1 MTSANLSGRSEGY
14 RGVAIRCPGC
24 AEPMRQV
31 SLAKADAEVDVCDSC
46 GGLWVDWFDGEV
58 RAIAT
63 ETLRVSEPLIETSS
77 GDAKEKDAPKRPS
90 RNEAIAIGACPRCT
104 QQLITERYAITAE
117 VSSARVEGRTS
128 VVAGKT
134 GAELLRCEEC
144 MGSFV
149 TRPNAELLSW
159 LSDAS
164 DDAPASK
171 ADVSLKPLPW
181 ERFIAVIKGILG
193 MKETKKK

>member
-1 MTSANLSGRSEGY
+1 
-14 RGVAIRCPGC
+14 
-24 AEPMRQV
+24 MRQL
-31 SLAKADAEVDVCDSC
+31 SLARADAEVDICDAC

-63 ETLRVSEPLIETSS
+63 ETLRVSEPLL
-77 GDAKEKDAPKRPS
+77 DAQAPKADEEKKRPS

-104 QQLITERYAITAE
+104 KQLVTERYAIRSE
-117 VSSARVEGRTS
+117 VASARVEGRTS
-128 VVAGKT
+128 VIAGKT

-171 ADVSLKPLPW
+171 ADVTLRPLPW
-181 ERFIAVIKGILG
+181 ERFIALLKNILG
-193 MKETKKK
+193 LNQRR

>member
-1 MTSANLSGRSEGY
+1 
-14 RGVAIRCPGC
+14 
-24 AEPMRQV
+24 MRQL
-31 SLAKADAEVDVCDSC
+31 SLEKADAEVDVCDSC

-63 ETLRVSEPLIETSS
+63 ETLRVSEPHLDVAP
-77 GDAKEKDAPKRPS
+77 GDKDKDKDAPKKKPA

-104 QQLITERYAITAE
+104 QQLITERYAITAAI
-117 VSSARVEGRTS
+117 SSARIEGRTS

-149 TRPNAELLSW
+149 TKPNAELLSW

-171 ADVSLKPLPW
+171 ADVTLKPLPW
-181 ERFIAVIKGILG
+181 ERFIAVIKSILG
-193 MKETKKK
+193 VKEPGAKK